1 MTRNEYIAGI
11 LDAHGIETK
20 TENGRIYATE
30 IGTINGKPYSEVIDV
45 TEYKL
50 ADLLTWLGY

>member
-1 MTRNEYIAGI
+1 MKEENI
-11 LDAHGIETK
+11 LDLLNRHGIETK

-30 IGTINGKPYSEVIDV
+30 TGTINGDPYSEVIDV

-50 ADLLTWLGY
+50 TDLLTWLGY

>member
-1 MTRNEYIAGI
+1 MKAESI
-11 LDAHGIETK
+11 LDLLNRHGIETK

-30 IGTINGKPYSEVIDV
+30 IGTINGEPYSEVIDV